1 MWQDKIKEII
11 YLLDNSDVNE
21 IDVTFWGRRFR
32 VVKSAVSNN
41 ENEVPSK
48 TESVSVNSPQIDT
61 QKNEPLKSSS
71 DENILSPMPGTF
83 YTAPTPETEAF
94 VKSGDIISKGDTLCI
109 IEAMKIMNEIE
120 AEKSGKIT
128 EIVAKNGEPVEFNQI
143 LFIIDPT

>member
-83 YTAPTPETEAF
+83 YTAPTPEAEAF

-120 AEKSGKIT
+120 VEKSGKIT
-128 EIVAKNGEPVEFNQI
+128 EVVANNGEPVEFNQT
-143 LFIIDPT
+143 LFIIDTT